1 MNYSIAHKSYSDTS
15 SLTLGIATGGATDVK
30 LKPTLFSWGQF
41 KDRLRS
47 PRIGEKGGSYYIRG
61 GDLVDNKRSDENLK
75 TAQLIVLDGDSSFD
89 PQSGEIIDGAP
100 DIGLVCDVLMRED
113 ITFFAHTSHSYIP
126 DQKWKFRVLIPADLS
141 SSEELDASID
151 WLMDKLHAAGVYL
164 LDVPENHRWS
174 QPWFTSR
181 VKDRRAAEEFIY
193 LEHTGK
199 AFDPKVA
206 LEWYNQTK
214 KTVEIVQNPEPPK
227 YKETSGDIPAF
238 NDAHG
243 LDWVRRTLESRGYK
257 FGYFDRRMNG
267 YRYMS
272 PSSSTGTYGLVV
284 FQGKMGH
291 WCTYSHHGSSDP
303 LSSKVFDPFALAV
316 ELEFNGDIKAAARA
330 LLPKKEKAPSVV
342 EQLAER
348 AKSSLQIAPQE
359 IDEPHEDNSSF
370 TVEAKVPFLP
380 EHGKEKVRKKLEL
393 IPWASLKD
401 EPVRWLVKDILPAN
415 SFSALY
421 GRPGSYKSFVAIYLA
436 ACIATG
442 SEAFGKPCKKGAV
455 VYIAGEGGAGL
466 KRRRDALVKKHQLAH
481 DIPVFFIKAQLNLR
495 SSLDDMTALV
505 EAIRSL
511 QIEPSLIVVD
521 TLARAYAGGEE
532 NSAAEMGQFVA
543 VVGALMDELACG
555 VLVIHHAGKD
565 ESRGMRGSSA
575 LLGAV
580 DSELECVKVSPDS
593 SPNRYGK
600 LAVTKQKDGED
611 GVEYGF
617 QMETVPLS
625 DIDPEATSLSLNPTN
640 LDSVNREASSSK
652 VRVKLH
658 GDAQVLM
665 AALQLAL
672 SEASESSPG
681 GHVPAGVR
689 VVRDTML
696 RQYWRNMCAKTGG
709 QERTA
714 WGRAT
719 TGLIERGLVA
729 HWAPWFWI
737 IDRAPS
743 QSPTPGAQGS
753 DDSDAPF

>member
-61 GDLVDNKRSDENLK
+61 GDLLENKRSDENLK
-75 TAQLIVLDGDSSFD
+75 TAQLIILDGDSSFD
-89 PQSGEIIDGAP
+89 PQSGEIVDGAP
-100 DIGLVCDVLMRED
+100 DIGLVCDVLMQED
-113 ITFFAHTSHSYIP
+113 ITFFAHTSHSYVP
-126 DQKWKFRVLIPADLS
+126 DQKWKYRVLIPADLA

-151 WLMDKLHAAGVYL
+151 WLMDKLHAAGVFL

-206 LEWYNQTK
+206 LDWYNQTK
-214 KTVEIVQNPEPPK
+214 KTVEVVQTAAPVRHTEGSN
-227 YKETSGDIPAF
+227 DIRAF
-238 NDAHG
+238 NDEHG
-243 LDWVRRTLESRGYK
+243 KEWVCALLERHGYR
-257 FGYFDRRMNG
+257 FGYFDRRMG
-267 YRYMS
+267 GLRFMS

-291 WCTYSHHGSSDP
+291 WCTYSHHGASDP
-303 LSSKVFDPFALAV
+303 LSGKVFDPFALAV
-316 ELEFNGDIKAAARA
+316 ELEYGGDIKFAARE

-348 AKSSLQIAPQE
+348 AKSSLQIEDRQIEQPR
-359 IDEPHEDNSSF
+359 PDNSSL
-370 TVEAKVPFLP
+370 TVEARTPFLP
-380 EHGKEKVRKKLEL
+380 DESKEKVRKKIEL
-393 IPWASLKD
+393 IPWANLRD

-421 GRPGSYKSFVAIYLA
+421 GRPGSYKSFAAIYLA

-442 SEAFGKPCKKGAV
+442 SEAFGKPCKQGAV

-466 KRRRDALVKKHQLAH
+466 KRRRDALVKKHQLGH
-481 DIPVFFIKAQLNLR
+481 DIPVYFIKAQLNLR

-505 EAIRSL
+505 EAVRAL

-543 VVGALMDELACG
+543 VIGAIMEQLGCG

-580 DSELECVKVSPDS
+580 DSEMECIKVSPDS

-600 LAVTKQKDGED
+600 LTVTKQKDGED

-652 VRVKLH
+652 ARVKLH

-672 SEASESSPG
+672 AEAGESSPG
-681 GHVPAGVR
+681 GHIPAGVR
-689 VVRDTML
+689 VVRDSVL
-696 RQYWRNMCAKTGG
+696 RQYWRNMCAKAGG

-719 TGLIERGLVA
+719 TGLIERGLIA
-729 HWAPWFWI
+729 HWAPFFWI
-737 IDRAPS
+737 IERAPS
-743 QSPTPGAQGS
+743 PSEKPAGLS
-753 DDSDAPF
+753 EHDAPF

>member
-1 MNYSIAHKSYSDTS
+1 MNYSIAHKSYSDTT

-61 GDLVDNKRSDENLK
+61 GDLLENKRSDENLK

-89 PQSGEIIDGAP
+89 PKSGEIVDGAP
-100 DIGLVCDVLMRED
+100 DIGLVCEVLMQED
-113 ITFFAHTSHSYIP
+113 ITFFAHTSHSYVP
-126 DQKWKFRVLIPADLS
+126 DQKWKYRVLIPADLA

-199 AFDPKVA
+199 AFDPKIA
-206 LEWYNQTK
+206 LEWYTQTQ
-214 KTVEIVQNPEPPK
+214 KTVEVVQNPEPPK
-227 YKETSGDIPAF
+227 HKEGSSDIPAF

-243 LDWVRRTLESRGYK
+243 LDWVRRTLESSGYK

-272 PSSSTGTYGLVV
+272 PSSSTKTYGLVV

-291 WCTYSHHGSSDP
+291 WCTYSHHGAGDP

-316 ELEFNGDIKAAARA
+316 ELEFGGDIKAAARA
-330 LLPKKEKAPSVV
+330 LLPRKEREQSVV

-348 AKSSLQIAPQE
+348 AKSVLQIVPHE
-359 IDEPHEDNSSF
+359 IDEPHYDISGL
-370 TVEAKVPFLP
+370 TVDVPFLP
-380 EHGKEKVRKKLEL
+380 EPSKEKVRKKIEL
-393 IPWASLKD
+393 IPWAQLKD

-421 GRPGSYKSFVAIYLA
+421 GRPGSYKSFAAIYLA

-442 SEAFGKPCKKGAV
+442 SEAFGKTCKQGPV

-466 KRRRDALVKKHQLAH
+466 KRRRDALVKKHQLGH
-481 DIPVFFIKAQLNLR
+481 DIPVYFIKAQLNLR

-505 EAIRSL
+505 EAVRVL

-543 VVGALMDELACG
+543 VIGAIMEQLSCG

-600 LAVTKQKDGED
+600 LSVTKQKDGED

-652 VRVKLH
+652 ARVKLH

-672 SEASESSPG
+672 TEAGESSPG

-689 VVRDTML
+689 VVRDSML
-696 RQYWRNMCAKTGG
+696 RQYWRNMSAKTGG

-729 HWAPWFWI
+729 HWAPWFWLI
-737 IDRAPS
+737 ERAPAPS
-743 QSPTPGAQGS
+743 EKPAGLSEH
-753 DDSDAPF
+753 DAPF

>member
-1 MNYSIAHKSYSDTS
+1 MNYSIAHKSYSDTT

-61 GDLVDNKRSDENLK
+61 GDLLENKRSDENLK
-75 TAQLIVLDGDSSFD
+75 TAQLIILDGDSSFD
-89 PQSGEIIDGAP
+89 PQSGEIVDGAP
-100 DIGLVCDVLMRED
+100 DIGLVCDVLMQED
-113 ITFFAHTSHSYIP
+113 ITFFAHTSHSYVP
-126 DQKWKFRVLIPADLS
+126 DQKWKYRVLIPADLAS
-141 SSEELDASID
+141 AEELDASID

-206 LEWYNQTK
+206 LEWYTQTK
-214 KTVEIVQNPEPPK
+214 ETSEVVQNPEPPK
-227 YKETSGDIPAF
+227 HKEGSSDIPAF

-272 PSSSTGTYGLVV
+272 PSSSTKTYGLVV

-291 WCTYSHHGSSDP
+291 WCTYSHHGAGDP
-303 LSSKVFDPFALAV
+303 LSGKVFDPFALAV
-316 ELEFNGDIKAAARA
+316 ELEFGGDIKAAARA
-330 LLPKKEKAPSVV
+330 LLPKKERAQSVV

-348 AKSSLQIAPQE
+348 AKSIQQIVPHE
-359 IDEPHEDNSSF
+359 IDEPHYDNSSL
-370 TVEAKVPFLP
+370 TADVPFLP
-380 EHGKEKVRKKLEL
+380 EPSKEKVRKKIEL
-393 IPWASLKD
+393 IPWAKLKD

-421 GRPGSYKSFVAIYLA
+421 GRPGSYKSFAAIYLA

-442 SEAFGKPCKKGAV
+442 SEAFGKPCKQGPV

-466 KRRRDALVKKHQLAH
+466 KRRRDALVKKHQLGH
-481 DIPVFFIKAQLNLR
+481 DIPVYFIKAQLNLR

-505 EAIRSL
+505 EAVRAL

-543 VVGALMDELACG
+543 VIGAIMEQLSCG

-600 LAVTKQKDGED
+600 LSVTKQKDGED

-640 LDSVNREASSSK
+640 LDAVNREASPSK
-652 VRVKLH
+652 AAFKLN

-672 SEASESSPG
+672 AEAAEPSPG

-689 VVRDTML
+689 VVRDSML

-729 HWAPWFWI
+729 HWAPWFWLI
-737 IDRAPS
+737 ERAPAHAEKP
-743 QSPTPGAQGS
+743 SPS
-753 DDSDAPF
+753 DQDAPF